1 MKSIMILSL
10 NNKENV
16 KMEDEER
23 DINWS
28 VDFEITVN
36 GESMNFWDL
45 TEYEQEIILENIKND
60 SYSGTF

>member
-1 MKSIMILSL
+1 
-10 NNKENV
+10 
-16 KMEDEER
+16 MEDEYK

-45 TEYEQEIILENIKND
+45 TETAQETILEHIRND
-60 SYSGTF
+60 SYSGTFLD